1 MPGSLLIWGG
11 VDVGIVSSGGVGSGM
26 PGSLLIWGGVDVG
39 IVSSGGLGAAAGLGL
54 WLGRRSLITKMA
66 SRSEGVRGRMDLV
79 IECGGVVNT
88 FTTVPSLVSNS

>member
-1 MPGSLLIWGG
+1 M
-11 VDVGIVSSGGVGSGM
+11 
-26 PGSLLIWGGVDVG
+26 DVG
-39 IVSSGGLGAAAGLGL
+39 IVSSGGLGVAAGLGL

-88 FTTVPSLVSNS
+88 FTTVPSTDLHQKVNVEWS